1 MARQRLDTSI
11 TDDRA
16 RTFLA
21 EAEERATLYCDK
33 QSGLHLLKTKKGGSW
48 RYRYTDD
55 TGKRRTATVGRYP
68 GTKPQQA
75 AEQVIEWRG
84 AKTDPLKNKQERRR
98 AAISEAEAA
107 EQRTMRAYIEGGYT
121 RYASGETL
129 AILRHN
135 FAAWLDRDMATLA
148 QRDVRSWQDQRENEG
163 RAFPTLQRAYGAL
176 RTMLNRATNEDGIL
190 SENPLAKVQLREPRN
205 TERDEE
211 LRQRREAT
219 RRLLTD
225 KEMAGLYAGLDA
237 FAEETR
243 QQRRN
248 SRGHGRSYLPDLDA
262 VAYPHWFIPFAY
274 AGLYTGLR
282 PGDLYTLT
290 WAELNPNFGRLVK
303 VPNKTKHNRNPARV
317 QMDMPP
323 QLLEIMQAW
332 WKQQGRPTAGLVFPS
347 PITGRKM
354 DKNAHSKAWRRVKR
368 LGGLPDD
375 LVFYALRHHFI
386 STLVKAGV
394 PLLTVANLAGH
405 KSAGMIEHHYG
416 HLCPEA
422 ARGIMAQ
429 YGRTIA
435 QAREATG

>member
-16 RTFLA
+16 RAFLA

-33 QSGLHLLKTKKGGSW
+33 QSGLHLLKTKRGGSW

-55 TGKRRTATVGRYP
+55 TGRRRTATVGRYP

-84 AKTDPLKNKQERRR
+84 ASTDPLKNKQERRR

-107 EQRTMRAYIEGGYT
+107 EQRTMRTYLEGGYT
-121 RYASGETL
+121 RYASEETL

-135 FAAWLDRDMATLA
+135 FAAWLDRDMATLTQA
-148 QRDVRSWQDQRENEG
+148 DVRSWQDHRESEG
-163 RAFPTLQRAYGAL
+163 RAHPTLQRAYGAL
-176 RTMLNRATNEDGIL
+176 RTMLKRATDEDGIL
-190 SENPLAKVQLREPRN
+190 SENPLATVQLRKPRN
-205 TERDEE
+205 TERGEE
-211 LRQRREAT
+211 LRERREAT

-225 KEMAGLYAGLDA
+225 TELAGLHNGLSA
-237 FAEETR
+237 FAEEIR

-248 SRGHGRSYLPDLDA
+248 SRGHGRGYLLDLDA
-262 VAYPHWFIPFAY
+262 VDYPHWFLPFAY
-274 AGLYTGLR
+274 AALYTGLR

-303 VPNKTKHNRNPARV
+303 VPNKTKHNPNPARV

-323 QLLEIMQAW
+323 QLLEIVRAW
-332 WKQQGRPTAGLVFPS
+332 WKQQGKPTEGLVFPS

-354 DKNAHSKAWRRVKR
+354 DKNAHDKAWRRVKR
-368 LGGLPDD
+368 LGELPDD

-386 STLVKAGV
+386 STLVTAGV
-394 PLLTVANLAGH
+394 PMLTVANLAGH
-405 KSAGMIEHHYG
+405 KSAGMIERHYG
-416 HLCPEA
+416 HLCPVA
-422 ARGIMAQ
+422 ARDIMAQ
-429 YGRTIA
+429 YGATVA
-435 QAREATG
+435 AHGREAV